1 MGMDQ
6 YMYAVKNGVYELKD
20 LYNWSDPL
28 VDKIFVPATEIGY
41 WRKNTALQHY
51 FGTQCDVYTKISKQ
65 QLEQLV
71 SNIERRW
78 GEFDYPDYIKYNKR
92 YDLEVLNNALGY
104 ISDDFSIYYEADW

>member
-1 MGMDQ
+1 MF
-6 YMYAVKNGVYELKD
+6 AVKNGVYKLKD
-20 LYNWSDPL
+20 KINWNDPL

-51 FGTQCDVYTKISKQ
+51 FGTQCDVYTKVSKQ

-71 SNIERRW
+71 YDIEKGW
-78 GEFDYPDYIKYNKR
+78 SEFNYFEYRKYRKE

>member
-1 MGMDQ
+1 MGLDQ
-6 YMYAVKNGVYELKD
+6 YMFAVKNGVYELKD

-28 VDKIFVPATEIGY
+28 VNKIFIPATEIGY
-41 WRKNTALQHY
+41 WRKNTVLQHY
-51 FGTQCDVYTKISKQ
+51 FGTHCDVYTKISKQ

-71 SNIERRW
+71 SDIERRW
-78 GEFDYPDYIKYNKR
+78 GEFGYFDYRKYRRK